1 MDYMKAEK
9 KHMEAVYQL
18 VQETIKTIYPK
29 YYPKEVVS
37 FFCSL
42 HDRKAICGDIEKGR
56 TGILLTDDQQLLGT
70 GSRQG
75 NHITRVYVAPAYQG
89 RGYGSHI
96 MECLEKEIGKQYGVV
111 RLDASLPACCMY
123 EHRGYQTVEHKI
135 QAVGNSAVLVYE
147 IMEKKLSK
155 QPGSQKETWGP
166 KAAKQELIGNLG
178 RLHTTEL
185 GATRI
190 RSNLSLAAEEDVVG
204 WCKDKITAPGTAVSR
219 KGKNWYAQTEGCII
233 TVNARS
239 CTIITAHR
247 RR

>member
-56 TGILLTDDQQLLGT
+56 TGILLSDDQQLLGT

-111 RLDASLPACCMY
+111 RLDASLPACCM
-123 EHRGYQTVEHKI
+123 
-135 QAVGNSAVLVYE
+135 
-147 IMEKKLSK
+147 
-155 QPGSQKETWGP
+155 
-166 KAAKQELIGNLG
+166 
-178 RLHTTEL
+178 
-185 GATRI
+185 
-190 RSNLSLAAEEDVVG
+190 
-204 WCKDKITAPGTAVSR
+204 
-219 KGKNWYAQTEGCII
+219 
-233 TVNARS
+233 
-239 CTIITAHR
+239 
-247 RR
+247 